1 MNDFDEIPFESTDSS
16 IIQNNVSNDNS
27 FEDIPFTNE
36 VIPQVTNENIL
47 ILDERIKDI
56 PARNSKVSFKKT
68 SIIFPVVA
76 FVFVS
81 ILGMYLFVNNSKA
94 DTANLIRI
102 EENNK
107 YGFID
112 NEGTIV
118 ARAKYLS
125 ASEFYKGYAIVKNN
139 NNLYGVING
148 KGVLEVPFGNYYYI
162 GLFGN
167 RYIASKVTNDGLKQ
181 ALLDSNLDEL
191 TSFKYDSISYSKNG
205 MYLFTRDETMGI
217 INKDGKEIYSFKV
230 DEVDDRNIQ
239 IEISEVESK
248 LPLTERYAKVKVNN
262 SSTIINLSTGK
273 EIYRYTL
280 KDINVLKNNVF
291 YIKSDQSNENSTYIV
306 VNESQV
312 KLKTNKYKRIRVD
325 DYDSNIAIGI
335 NDDSS
340 TSYINLLTQKIMNDN
355 KNYDYYYGDGV
366 LLQKT
371 HDFNNDKDVYNIISS
386 KKVTGSFSDYKP
398 VNNTF
403 YNGILNVEL
412 HEGKYNYVDKEGN
425 LLNDSTYDETSEFNE
440 FGYSLVSVDNNYGVL
455 NNKGKEIIKLE
466 YSDIDFIDDAL
477 FKVLKEDYNKELFIY
492 KNESGQY
499 GFINSKDKVEIDSKY
514 NKIEFITDDYPF
526 ALGYNENDI
535 ILINLLNGKKMP
547 IKIYSDD
554 IEIRDEY
561 IVVEKNYYNYS
572 GKLIYT
578 VK

>member
-181 ALLDSNLDEL
+181 ALLDSNLEEL

-398 VNNTF
+398 VNNIF

-492 KNESGQY
+492 KDESGQY